1 MRRDQRA
8 WIDSLA
14 RRHGRMIF
22 TAAYRMLGNEHDAE
36 DVLQEVMLELLNG
49 KVRERTIRD
58 WGAFLRVMASRRA
71 IDLLRRSSKHDNNVA
86 LPLDLA
92 DPSSCLS
99 RNLLE
104 RRRKADLLRDA
115 MRRLGKQEAEVF
127 SLRYFEELSYEKI
140 AAALDLSVSQVGV
153 ILHRTRKRLHEIL
166 DPALGSNLRKE
177 ANNA

>member
-49 KVRERTIRD
+49 KVKGRTIRD

-71 IDLLRRSSKHDNNVA
+71 IDLLRRSSKHDKNVA
-86 LPLDLA
+86 LPVDLA
-92 DPSSCLS
+92 DPSSRLS

-104 RRRKADLLRDA
+104 RRRKAALLRDA
-115 MRRLGKQEAEVF
+115 MRRLDEREAEVF

-140 AAALDLSVSQVGV
+140 AAALDMSVSHVGV
-153 ILHRTRKRLHEIL
+153 ILHRARKRLHEIL
-166 DPALGSNLRKE
+166 DPARGSNLRKE